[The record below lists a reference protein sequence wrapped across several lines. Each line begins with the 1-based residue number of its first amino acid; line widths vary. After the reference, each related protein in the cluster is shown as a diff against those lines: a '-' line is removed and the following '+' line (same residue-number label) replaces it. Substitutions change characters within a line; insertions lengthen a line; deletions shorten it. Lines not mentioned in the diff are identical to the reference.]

1 MKKIITFLFICGLST
16 WMFSLTATA
25 NNHFEPGIQGWSTN
39 SLDSDENSGD
49 TYNLHGEKIYFSDNL
64 SFLNYLW
71 EDTKTAEAG
80 FKKVFKK
87 VNAVILKEN
96 IVKGEIEVALK
107 NDVAFTIGCPAPIV
121 VNNDSGKCYA
131 IVIYAKPTSSA
142 GNTVTQTAGL
152 PSGSAF
158 PVGVTT
164 NTFEEKDDQ
173 SGAIIGSCSFTVT
186 VNDTQAPTI
195 SCVGNKTKSAE
206 IGKCYYTVVG
216 TEFNPTVSDDNCGV
230 ASVTND
236 FNASSTLAGAQIPN
250 GTIIK
255 WTVTDTAGL
264 SSVCS
269 FTLTV
274 NDTQAPTIPV
284 LPDLISN
291 CSLTVPV
298 PTTTDNCGGIVT
310 VTTSTTNL
318 KFDASGSIFW
328 TFKDTSGNS
337 TAPVEQKVIIND
349 VAPVPVIATLPTQT
363 ITGCQILS
371 ISELTIPSAIDECDG
386 VIEGTLS
393 PGFVFPFSF
402 YGTNTIEWEF
412 IDSKGNKSL
421 QTQDITLI
429 PPNINGG
436 TISGTF
442 NSTVFS
448 DQIDISS
455 CDTAIS
461 IALNLAG
468 ETGTII
474 QWEKFAVNQGVWEV
488 IPNTNTKDNYIAS
501 FGVSALVSTYYR
513 VLVQVGTCN
522 EYSNIFYIRALP
534 AGSAPTVES
543 LDPDD
548 KYCLGESVNLVAIST
563 YIATQETIPNSTGDF
578 NQGQLNTQDPDSW
591 LVDDSPG
598 GFTAGGN
605 ATKPRNWSATND
617 HPFGGI
623 TYDSQEGKFSIAY
636 GDYGSS
642 QYKGKNPTTLESPI
656 LDLSNAISANLDF
669 DQAYYFSTNDYA
681 NIEISIDGG
690 VTYAPLREMHVA
702 GSPSTNWFTAGT
714 AESYVGSDA
723 THYNFDTDNTSISL
737 AAYLGQSNVRIRW
750 SFTGTSDQSV
760 WAMDNIFVNKE
771 VFVNTE
777 LELTNGI
784 GDPDVPPIVVG
795 QTDVAFS
802 FTADTPGVHQY
813 GGTALINGCRTYS
826 AEGTVLINISVSN
839 SYAGKNIEFTP
850 AECGQNTLQLN
861 AYDNFISANANAA
874 KGAYIA
880 PPGCTACDD
889 PGTEDPGEWSWV
901 RQGTTT
907 SCIPVFF
914 SDRNDPDATFT
925 GGAGTYTLTWTVSG
939 CSSDITVT
947 ITDCSE
953 VNFDGVD
960 DYVDFNNNYNLN
972 GDFSLEVWVKPES
985 VSGTRTI
992 FSKRDANKPATGY
1005 DLKLN
1010 EDKISFNWNAT
1021 ESIVSLYPITINRW
1035 YHIAVTHTGSLYN
1048 LYIDGIL
1055 TSTAGG
1061 TIPAINTN
1069 NCILG
1074 TNKSGSNPVSYFNG
1088 YMQELRIWNKV
1099 LTPEQL
1105 HQMMNQKIKKSGT
1118 DDVIGEIVPIV
1129 INGLSWSN
1137 LAGYYHMDTQCGHIM
1152 PAAGAITGRLRNI
1165 FTPQPLTAP
1174 LPYTTKAGGSGSWDD
1189 PLTWTEPVWSIPN
1202 DAGIGK
1208 DINDLD
1214 PSHPA
1219 SYKTPID
1226 WNIVQTSHNIIANRD
1241 ITLLGLISESGK
1253 LTMGG
1258 VTSMDPLNNPGT
1270 GTGQGLWITHYLKL
1284 NGVIDLQGESQLV
1297 QKRYGS
1303 YDVDDNFT
1311 TTQFSES
1318 IFEETSI
1325 GYIERDQQGQKNS
1338 FNYNYWSSPVTLQG
1352 AANNA
1357 AYKLPNVL
1365 KDGTNPAT
1373 PININFVDGAFSADG
1388 AISSPIK
1395 ITSRWIWTYKATV
1408 SADPWANYYQ
1418 WTNVGYWGN
1427 IKAGDGF
1434 TMKGTGGAAAINA
1447 LQNYVFVGKPNSGDI
1462 QTTLLTPGQIYLI
1475 GNPYPS
1481 ALDADEF
1488 IKDNIKETI
1497 NGKVGRNNVNVFNGA
1512 LYFWDHFTLSNNH
1525 LLAEYE
1531 GGYATYNLMGGVI
1544 GIVNVPLA
1552 ANTGKSGT
1560 KVPERYIPVGQGFFV
1575 EAILDPLLSTTNTAI
1590 TGGNLNFKNSQRV
1603 FKREGV
1609 TGTNDGSLFMKTAA
1623 SKKSKTQ
1630 KSQETTTD
1638 TRSKIRLIFDSPLG
1652 YRRPLLVGVDE
1663 NASNHFDLGYDA
1675 PMNEDNKEDMFW
1687 TFDGIKFVIQGV
1699 DNFDKKQELPLGL
1712 KIFKAGIASIKID
1725 KTENLDKNETIFIL
1739 DKLTG
1744 ISYEIT
1750 KNPFEITLQP
1760 GEYLNRFFLTFK
1772 KAKGKGEKDDDDNQK
1787 ENNADSAITANQ
1799 FFVFM
1804 NNTTSELQI
1813 TKPVDAEIL
1822 SINVY
1827 NYLGQAVKTWNT
1839 NLTDSA
1845 IYLPIKVSSGAYIV
1859 QINTKNGTVVQ
1870 KVIVE

>member
-1 MKKIITFLFICGLST
+1 MKKIITLLFFCSLST
-16 WMFSLTATA
+16 WMFSLTTSA
-25 NNHFEPGIQGWSTN
+25 NDHFESGIQGWSTN
-39 SLDSDENSGD
+39 SLDSDENSSA

-80 FKKVFKK
+80 FKKVFEK

-96 IVKGEIEVALK
+96 IVEGEIEVALK

-121 VNNDSGKCYA
+121 ENNNSGKCYA

-152 PSGSAF
+152 PSGSEF
-158 PVGVTT
+158 PVGITT
-164 NTFEEKDDQ
+164 NTFEEKDDS

-195 SCVGNKTKSAE
+195 
-206 IGKCYYTVVG
+206 
-216 TEFNPTVSDDNCGV
+216 
-230 ASVTND
+230 
-236 FNASSTLAGAQIPN
+236 
-250 GTIIK
+250 
-255 WTVTDTAGL
+255 
-264 SSVCS
+264 
-269 FTLTV
+269 
-274 NDTQAPTIPV
+274 PV
-284 LPDLISN
+284 LPDLISS
-291 CSLTVPV
+291 CSITVPV

-318 KFDASGSIFW
+318 RFDASGSIFW
-328 TFKDTSGNS
+328 TFKDASGNS

-349 VAPVPVIATLPTQT
+349 VAPVPVIPTLPTQT

-393 PGFVFPFSF
+393 PGFAFPFSF

-442 NSTVFS
+442 NSNVFS
-448 DQIDISS
+448 DQIDIAS

-468 ETGTII
+468 EIGTII

-488 IPNTNTKDNYIAS
+488 ISNTKDNYIAS

-513 VLVQVGTCN
+513 VLVQVGTCI

-534 AGSAPTVES
+534 SGSAPTVES

-563 YIATQETIPNSTGDF
+563 YIATQETIPNSSGDF
-578 NQGQLNTQDPDSW
+578 NQGQLNTQDPNSW
-591 LVDDSPG
+591 LVDGSPG

-623 TYDSQEGKFSIAY
+623 IYDSQEGKFSIAY

-642 QYKGKNPTTLESPI
+642 QYKGKKPTTLESPI
-656 LDLSNAISANLDF
+656 MDLSNALSASLDF

-702 GSPSTNWFTAGT
+702 GTPSTNWFTAGT

-723 THYNFDTDNTSISL
+723 THYNFNTDNTSISL
-737 AAYLGQSNVRIRW
+737 AAYLGESNVRIRW
-750 SFTGTSDQSV
+750 SFTGTSNQSV

-784 GDPDVPPIVVG
+784 GDPDVPPIIVG

-802 FTADTPGVHQY
+802 FIADTPGVHQY

-826 AEGTVLINISVSN
+826 AEGTVLINISVSY

-850 AECGQNTLQLN
+850 AECGQNTVQLN

-960 DYVDFNNNYNLN
+960 DYVDFNNNYDLN

-1010 EDKISFNWNAT
+1010 GDKISFNWNAT
-1021 ESIVSLYPITINRW
+1021 ESIVSPYPITTNSW
-1035 YHIAVTHTGSLYN
+1035 CHIAVTHTGSLYN

-1055 TSTAGG
+1055 ISKAGG
-1061 TIPAINTN
+1061 ATPAINTN

-1074 TNKSGSNPVSYFNG
+1074 ANKSGSNPVNYFNG

-1118 DDVIGEIVPIV
+1118 DNVIGEVVPIV

-1137 LAGYYHMDTQCGHIM
+1137 LAGYYQMNTQCGHIV

-1202 DAGIGK
+1202 AAGIGK

-1214 PSHPA
+1214 PSH
-1219 SYKTPID
+1219 SKTPID
-1226 WNIVQTSHNIIANRD
+1226 WNIVRTSHNIIANRD

-1253 LTMGG
+1253 LTMDG

-1297 QKRYGS
+1297 QKRYGY

-1338 FNYNYWSSPVTLQG
+1338 FSYNYWSSPVTLRG

-1357 AYKLPNVL
+1357 PYKLPNVL

-1373 PININFVDGAFSADG
+1373 PIDITFVNGAYSADG
-1388 AISSPIK
+1388 ALSSPIK

-1418 WTNVGYWGN
+1418 WTNVGYWDD
-1427 IKAGDGF
+1427 IIAGDGF

-1462 QTTLLTPGQIYLI
+1462 QTTHLTPGQIYLI

-1488 IKDNIKETI
+1488 IKDNIKENI

-1544 GIVNVPLA
+1544 GIANVPLA

-1560 KVPERYIPVGQGFFV
+1560 KVPERYIPIGQGFFV
-1575 EAILDPLLSTTNTAI
+1575 EAILDPLLSTTNTTI
-1590 TGGNLNFKNSQRV
+1590 TGGKLNFKNSQRV
-1603 FKREGV
+1603 FKREGF
-1609 TGTNDGSLFMKTAA
+1609 TGTNNGSLFMKTAA

-1630 KSQETTTD
+1630 ESQETTTD

-1675 PMNEDNKEDMFW
+1675 PIADINKEDIFW
-1687 TFDGIKFVIQGV
+1687 TFDGAKFVIQGV
-1699 DNFDKKQELPLGL
+1699 NNFDKKQELPLGIR
-1712 KIFKAGIASIKID
+1712 IFKAGLASIKID
-1725 KTENLDKNETIFIL
+1725 ASENLDKKVSVYIK

-1744 ISYEIT
+1744 LSFQIDN
-1750 KNPFEITLQP
+1750 NPFEITLEP
-1760 GEYLNRFFLTFK
+1760 GEYLDRFSVTFRSGK
-1772 KAKGKGEKDDDDNQK
+1772 KNGQDDDDDDKDHQK
-1787 ENNADSAITANQ
+1787 SNTDALIAAGDFLIY
-1799 FFVFM
+1799 M
-1804 NNTTSELQI
+1804 NNTTAELQI
-1813 TKPVDAEIL
+1813 SKPFDAEIL
-1822 SINVY
+1822 DVNLY
-1827 NYLGQAVKTWNT
+1827 NYLGQVVKTWNT
-1839 NLTDSA
+1839 NLNDST

-1859 QINTKNGTVVQ
+1859 QINAKNGPVVQ

>member
-1 MKKIITFLFICGLST
+1 MKKIISLLFICSLST

-25 NNHFEPGIQGWSTN
+25 NDHFESGLQNWSTTN
-39 SLDSDENSGD
+39 IDFGADKFA
-49 TYNLHGEKIYFSDNL
+49 TYSIKGKKISFSEEL
-64 SFLNYLW
+64 SFVNYLW
-71 EDTKTAEAG
+71 TNTHTAEAG
-80 FKKVFKK
+80 FKKVFEK
-87 VNAVILKEN
+87 VNTVILKEN
-96 IVKGEIEVALK
+96 IFEGEIEVVLK
-107 NDVAFTIGCPAPIV
+107 TDDAFLIDCPEPIV
-121 VNNDSGKCYA
+121 VDNDSGKCSA
-131 IVIYAKPTSSA
+131 IVIYATPTPSD
-142 GNTVTQTAGL
+142 GNIVNRTAGL

-158 PVGVTT
+158 PVGTTINTFVETT
-164 NTFEEKDDQ
+164 NPGGVFV
-173 SGAIIGSCSFTVT
+173 ASCSFTVT

-195 SCVGNKTKSAE
+195 SCVVNKTKSADV
-206 IGKCYYTVVG
+206 GKCYYTVVG
-216 TEFNPTVSDDNCGV
+216 TEFNPTMSGDNCGV
-230 ASVTND
+230 DSVTND

-264 SSVCS
+264 STNCS
-269 FTLTV
+269 FTVTV
-274 NDTQAPTIPV
+274 NDTQAPTVPV

-291 CSLTVPV
+291 CSITVPV

-318 KFDASGSIFW
+318 VFDASGSIFW
-328 TFKDTSGNS
+328 TFKDASGNS

-349 VAPVPVIATLPTQT
+349 VAPVPAIATLPAQT
-363 ITGCQILS
+363 IIGCQILS
-371 ISELTIPSAIDECDG
+371 ISELTIPTAIDVCDG
-386 VIEGTLS
+386 EILGTLS

-421 QTQDITLI
+421 QTQDITLV

-436 TISGTF
+436 NLSGTF
-442 NSTVFS
+442 ESSVFS

-455 CDTAIS
+455 CETAIS
-461 IALNLAG
+461 IALNLEG
-468 ETGTII
+468 ETGTIV

-488 IPNTNTKDNYIAS
+488 IPDTNTKDNYIAS
-501 FGVSALVSTYYR
+501 FEISALVSTYYR
-513 VLVQVGTCN
+513 VLVQVGTCT
-522 EYSNIFYIRALP
+522 EYSNTFYIRALP
-534 AGSAPTVES
+534 TGSAPTVES
-543 LDPDD
+543 LDSDD
-548 KYCLGESVNLVAIST
+548 KYCLGESVNLLAIST
-563 YIATQETIPNSTGDF
+563 YIATQETIPNSSGDF

-591 LVDDSPG
+591 LVDGNPG

-605 ATKPRNWSATND
+605 ATKPRNWSATNN

-636 GDYGSS
+636 GDFGSS
-642 QYKGKNPTTLESPI
+642 QYKGKIPTTLESPI
-656 LDLSNAISANLDF
+656 MDLSNALSASLDF

-690 VTYAPLREMHVA
+690 VTYAPLREMHVV
-702 GSPSTNWFTAGT
+702 GSPATNWFTAGT
-714 AESYVGSDA
+714 AESYDGSDA

-737 AAYLGQSNVRIRW
+737 AAYLGQSNVRIKW

-777 LELTNGI
+777 LELTVGI
-784 GDPDVPPIVVG
+784 GDPDVPPIMVG

-802 FTADTPGVHQY
+802 FIADIPGVHQY

-826 AEGTVLINISVSN
+826 EEGTVLINISVSN
-839 SYAGKNIEFTP
+839 SYAGKNIEFTS
-850 AECGQNTLQLN
+850 AECGQNTVQLN

-874 KGAYIA
+874 KGAYIV

-901 RQGTTT
+901 RQGPTT

-925 GGAGTYTLTWTVSG
+925 GGAGTYTLTWTVDG

-947 ITDCSE
+947 ITDCNE
-953 VNFDGVD
+953 VNFDGID
-960 DYVDFNNNYNLN
+960 DYVDFNNNYDLN

-1005 DLKLN
+1005 DLKLDG
-1010 EDKISFNWNAT
+1010 DKISFNWNAVET
-1021 ESIVSLYPITINRW
+1021 IVSPYPITTNRW
-1035 YHIAVTHTGSLYN
+1035 YHIAVTRTGSVYN

-1055 TSTAGG
+1055 ISTAGG
-1061 TIPAINTN
+1061 VSPAINTN

-1074 TNKSGSNPVSYFNG
+1074 ATKSGSNPVNYFNG
-1088 YMQELRIWNKV
+1088 YMQELRIWNKS

-1105 HQMMNQKIKKSGT
+1105 HQMMNQKIIKSGT
-1118 DDVIGEIVPIV
+1118 DGVIGEVVPIV

-1137 LAGYYHMDTQCGHIM
+1137 LAGYYRMNTQCGHIM
-1152 PAAGAITGRLRNI
+1152 PSAGTITGRLRNI

-1174 LPYTTKAGGSGSWDD
+1174 LPYTTKAGGSGTWDD

-1202 DAGIGK
+1202 AAGIGK

-1214 PSHPA
+1214 PSHLA
-1219 SYKTPID
+1219 NYKTLID
-1226 WNIVQTSHNIIANRD
+1226 WNIVQTSRNIIANRD
-1241 ITLLGLISESGK
+1241 ITLLGLISESGV
-1253 LTMGG
+1253 LTMDG
-1258 VTSMDPLNNPGT
+1258 VTSMDPLNKPGT

-1303 YDVDDNFT
+1303 YDANDNFT

-1318 IFEETSI
+1318 IFEEASS

-1338 FNYNYWSSPVTLQG
+1338 YNYNYWSSPVTLQG

-1357 AYKLPNVL
+1357 PYKLPNVL
-1365 KDGTNPAT
+1365 RDGTNPAT

-1388 AISSPIK
+1388 ALSSPIK

-1408 SADPWANYYQ
+1408 KADPWANYYQ
-1418 WTNVGYWGN
+1418 WSNVGYWGN
-1427 IKAGDGF
+1427 IKVGDGF
-1434 TMKGTGGAAAINA
+1434 TMKGTGGAAAMEV
-1447 LQNYVFVGKPNSGDI
+1447 LQNYVFKGKPNSGDI
-1462 QTTLLTPGQIYLI
+1462 QTTLFTPGQIYLI

-1488 IKDNIKETI
+1488 IKDNIMETI
-1497 NGKVGRNNVNVFNGA
+1497 NGKGGRNDVNVFNGA
-1512 LYFWDHFTLSNNH
+1512 LYFWDH
-1525 LLAEYE
+1525 
-1531 GGYATYNLMGGVI
+1531 ATYNLMGGVI
-1544 GIVNVPLA
+1544 GIANVPLA
-1552 ANTGKSGT
+1552 ANTGKSGS
-1560 KVPERYIPVGQGFFV
+1560 KIPERYIPVGQGFFV
-1575 EAILDPLLSTTNTAI
+1575 DANLQPLLGTTTTTI
-1590 TGGNLNFKNSQRV
+1590 TGGNINFKNSQRV
-1603 FKREGV
+1603 FKREGF
-1609 TGTNDGSLFMKTAA
+1609 TGTNSGSLFMKTVA
-1623 SKKSKTQ
+1623 SKNSKTQ
-1630 KSQETTTD
+1630 KTTTD
-1638 TRSKIRLIFDSPLG
+1638 TRSKIRLTFDSPLG

-1663 NASNHFDLGYDA
+1663 NASNNFDLGYDA
-1675 PMNEDNKEDMFW
+1675 PLNENNKEDMFW
-1687 TFDGIKFVIQGV
+1687 TFDGSKFVIQGV

-1712 KIFKAGIASIKID
+1712 KIFKAGVSSIKID
-1725 KTENLDKNETIFIL
+1725 ATENLDKNTQL
-1739 DKLTG
+1739 YLKDKLTG
-1744 ISYEIT
+1744 KAHKLD
-1750 KNPFEITLQP
+1750 KNPFQIHLEP
-1760 GEYLNRFFLTFK
+1760 GTYLNRFSLVFNPGNTKEEKSVVDENENDKQTVTEAFL
-1772 KAKGKGEKDDDDNQK
+1772 
-1787 ENNADSAITANQ
+1787 
-1799 FFVFM
+1799 VYM
-1804 NNTTSELQI
+1804 NNRNSELQI

-1822 SINVY
+1822 TVNVY
-1827 NYLGQAVKTWNT
+1827 NYLGQMVKTWNT
-1839 NLTDSA
+1839 NLNENI

-1859 QINTKNGTVVQ
+1859 QINTKNEPFVQ